1 MQPLAHNDEAVKR
14 FTERLCWLRSELRE
28 GTCHNPLVPFSSTD
42 AGDRDGERGIGSERA
57 CLALFLNFEQLRYG
71 LRD

>member
-14 FTERLCWLRSELRE
+14 LSKRLCWLRSELRE
-28 GTCHNPLVPFSSTD
+28 GTRHDPLIPLSSTD
-42 AGDRDGERGIGSERA
+42 AGDRDGEGGIGSERA
-57 CLALFLNFEQLRYG
+57 CLALPLNFEQLRYG